1 MNSPMTNAL
10 PATTTISPLG
20 VIGRQPLSQLPI
32 GDMLTATSRS
42 YANRPCFVSP
52 DGKALTYREVNQR
65 VNRLARTLTAMGLV
79 PGDRLAIV
87 AIDSPEHVELVLACL
102 KTGVVYC
109 DLNYRLRPNEL
120 ANIVRHAA
128 PQMIVHSARYHDLV
142 DEIAAGLDAPPM
154 LVDLEISGSRELV
167 IPTLAAGRDSS
178 DLEAVPFGEDIV
190 SIAFTSGTTGVPKG
204 VLHSERY
211 LRSMVAS
218 GIREVRLRPCSLRYN
233 GPPLFHIAG
242 IGTAFY
248 GIATGAATLILPQ
261 FDAAT
266 VLDWMQTRELNDV
279 FLVPTMLSSILELPN
294 VGDSDYPHLRAIIY
308 GAAPMT
314 PTLLRRIIDL
324 FHCEMYN
331 VFGAGTEAGGQASLY
346 PEDHVDALNGKEH
359 LLESIGRVIPGV
371 DLKLVDD
378 DLREVPPGQPG
389 EMLVRSQTIMSGYL
403 DQPELTARVVIDGW
417 VRTGDVASMDDDG
430 YLYLAS
436 RKSDMIIRG
445 GENVYP
451 VEIESVIAECDAV
464 AEVAVIGRP
473 HAHWGEVVV
482 AVVVARDGMAIDP
495 PTVLE
500 HCRSRLATYKVPER
514 VVVVGELPKN
524 ATGKVQKHLVG
535 ALVDESALP

>member
-1 MNSPMTNAL
+1 MDPQITE
-10 PATTTISPLG
+10 PAGP
-20 VIGRQPLSQLPI
+20 IGRQPMSRLPI

-42 YANRPCFVSP
+42 YANRACFVSP
-52 DGKALTYREVNQR
+52 DGTVLTYGEVNRR
-65 VNRLARTLTAMGLV
+65 VNRLARALTATGLV

-102 KTGVVYC
+102 KTGIVYC

-120 ANIVRHAA
+120 ANIVRSAA
-128 PQMIVHSARYHDLV
+128 PRMIVHSTRYHDLV
-142 DEIAAGLDAPPM
+142 DEIAVGLADRPLFAE
-154 LVDLEISGSRELV
+154 LEADGARELAV
-167 IPTLAAGRDSS
+167 PTLVASVSDSS

-242 IGTAFY
+242 IGTALY

-261 FDAAT
+261 FDAET
-266 VLDWMQTRELNDV
+266 VLDWMQNRGLNDV
-279 FLVPTMLSSILELPN
+279 FLVPTMLSSILELSN

-314 PTLLRRIIDL
+314 PTLLRRTIDL

-451 VEIESVIAECDAV
+451 VEIESVIAECDAI
-464 AEVAVIGRP
+464 ADVAVIGRP
-473 HAHWGEVVV
+473 DEHWGEVVV
-482 AVVVARDGMAIDP
+482 AIVVASDGADIDTP
-495 PTVLE
+495 AVLD
-500 HCRSRLATYKVPER
+500 HCRSRLASYKVPAR
-514 VVVVGELPKN
+514 IVVVDKLPKN
-524 ATGKVQKHLVG
+524 ATGKVQKHLIG
-535 ALVDESALP
+535 AMVDASTTS

>member
-1 MNSPMTNAL
+1 LDSRITGSSIADTASPTRA
-10 PATTTISPLG
+10 
-20 VIGRQPLSQLPI
+20 VGRQPLSQLPI
-32 GDMLTATSRS
+32 GDMLTATTRS

-52 DGKALTYREVNQR
+52 DGTVLTYSEVNRR
-65 VNRLARTLTAMGLV
+65 VNRLARALTATGLV

-87 AIDSPEHVELVLACL
+87 AVDSPEHVELVLACL
-102 KTGVVYC
+102 KIGVVYC
-109 DLNYRLRPNEL
+109 DLNYRLRPSEL
-120 ANIVRHAA
+120 ANIVNRAA
-128 PQMIVHSARYHDLV
+128 PRMIVHSTRYHELV
-142 DEIAAGLDAPPM
+142 DGIAAGLGDRPL
-154 LVDLEISGSRELV
+154 LVDLESGGARDLDV
-167 IPTLAAGRDSS
+167 PTLAAAVTDAS
-178 DLEAVPFGEDIV
+178 DLDAVPYGEDIV
-190 SIAFTSGTTGVPKG
+190 SIAFTSGTTGLPKG

-261 FDAAT
+261 FDAVT
-266 VLDWMQTRELNDV
+266 VLDWMQNRALNDV

-294 VGDSDYPHLRAIIY
+294 VGESDYPHLRAIIY

-314 PTLLRRIIDL
+314 PTLLRRIMDL
-324 FHCEMYN
+324 FDCEMYN

-346 PEDHVDALNGKEH
+346 PEDHLDALNGKPH

-378 DLREVPPGQPG
+378 DLREVPPGEPG
-389 EMLVRSQTIMSGYL
+389 EMLVRSQTVMSGYL
-403 DQPELTARVVIDGW
+403 DQPELTKQVVVNGW

-436 RKSDMIIRG
+436 RKADMIIRG

-451 VEIESVIAECDAV
+451 VEIESVLVECEAIV
-464 AEVAVIGRP
+464 EVAVIGRP
-473 HAHWGEVVV
+473 DAHWGEIVV
-482 AVVVARDGMAIDP
+482 AVVVARDGAVIDVP
-495 PTVLE
+495 AVLE

-514 VVVVGELPKN
+514 IVVLEQLPKN
-524 ATGKVQKHLVG
+524 ATGKIQKHLIG
-535 ALVDESALP
+535 ALLEESAPS